1 MKFRWLIFFSFIFSD
16 VALAKSLL
24 VVTYAP
30 SDNAPY
36 VFLGPSGAESGI
48 IVELM
53 DELARRADVV
63 VSYQQ
68 VARKRLEYSLQT
80 GKVHV
85 VVTSSPKWLAEPD
98 KVDWALPIFDE
109 KNVLVIRRDSPN
121 ITNVEDLIGLTL
133 GTVLG
138 YAYPEIDNELTNG
151 LVIRSDSLEVMHNLT
166 RLKAGRLDAVVT
178 SDIQGTWLLKESGY
192 QNELVFASFLFSEQK
207 ITPAVSKLSP
217 VPLDQLNQVLQ
228 SMLDDGFI
236 TKLLQKYS
244 S

>member
-1 MKFRWLIFFSFIFSD
+1 MKFGWLIFICLICSE
-16 VALAKSLL
+16 VAQAKSQL
-24 VVTYAP
+24 VVNYAP

-36 VFLGPSGAESGI
+36 IFLGPRGAESGI

-53 DELARRADVV
+53 DELARRADVE

-80 GKVHV
+80 GKIHV
-85 VVTSSPKWLAEPD
+85 VVTSNPKWLVEPD
-98 KVDWALPIFDE
+98 RVDWALQIFDE
-109 KNVLVIRRDSPN
+109 KNVIVIRRDSPN
-121 ITNVEDLIGLTL
+121 ITNVEGLIGLTL

-151 LVIRSDSLEVMHNLT
+151 LVVRSDSLEVMHNLT

-178 SDIQGTWLLKESGY
+178 SDIQGAWLIKESGY
-192 QNELVFASFLFSEQK
+192 QNDLVFASFLVSEHK

-217 VPLDQLNQVLQ
+217 VPLEQVNQILQ

-236 TKLLQKYS
+236 AKLLQKYS
-244 S
+244 G